1 MNNKYFQY
9 YEPRQHA
16 PWVLILCPVRVD
28 AQSLQPK
35 SLLLGEGR
43 QSTYTLQRLHSRVA
57 RERRKHQNK

>member
-9 YEPRQHA
+9 YELRQHA

-35 SLLLGEGR
+35 SLLLGEGKVDNLLIHFNE
-43 QSTYTLQRLHSRVA
+43 STHA
-57 RERRKHQNK
+57 